1 MRIQEM
7 PQVLPVPPSTSG
19 ASESALLPSHFV
31 AFAWFV
37 LAWNVLVGIEGAF
50 VRATGSGAGC
60 GNHWPLCNG
69 QVLVGTR
76 ATATLIEFAHRSMTG
91 IDTAL
96 ILALVF
102 WAFRRFPAHH
112 AARFG
117 AALSTIFLVTEALI
131 GAALVKFGLVVNDAS
146 IAREAVL
153 SIHLTNTLT
162 LLACITLTAWWGG
175 GQRRIVPEWKAWAS
189 LAVALALAIT
199 GAMTALADTL
209 YPVQSLA
216 AGFAQDLNPNAGFAL
231 KLRAIHP
238 FFAAAAAIWLIYYAI
253 TRLTTARPL
262 AQGLIAIVAAQLIAG
277 AANLLLLTPIAMQ
290 LLHLLLAYVLW
301 ITLVSLS
308 WNEETPIM
316 TTTV

>member
-1 MRIQEM
+1 
-7 PQVLPVPPSTSG
+7 VPRPTSG
-19 ASESALLPSHFV
+19 RSESAQPPRHF
-31 AFAWFV
+31 AGFAWFV

-96 ILALVF
+96 IIALVI
-102 WAFRRFPAHH
+102 WAFRAFPAGH
-112 AARFG
+112 AARLG
-117 AALSTIFLVTEALI
+117 ATLSTIFLVTEALI

-146 IAREAVL
+146 LAREAVL

-162 LLACITLTAWWGG
+162 LLACVTLTAWWGAG
-175 GQRRIVPEWKAWAS
+175 HRRMVPNWQCWVS
-189 LAVALALAIT
+189 LGTALALGIT

-216 AGFAQDLNPNAGFAL
+216 AGFAQDLNPDASFAL

-238 FFAAAAAIWLIYYAI
+238 FFAVAAGIWLIYYAI
-253 TRLTTARPL
+253 TRFTDARPL
-262 AQGLIAIVAAQLIAG
+262 AQGLMAIVAAQLIAG
-277 AANLLLLTPIAMQ
+277 TANLLLLTPITMQ
-290 LLHLLLAYVLW
+290 LIHLLLAYTLW
-301 ITLVSLS
+301 IALVSLCWHS
-308 WNEETPIM
+308 KRLRM
-316 TTTV
+316 

>member
-1 MRIQEM
+1 M
-7 PQVLPVPPSTSG
+7 PQVLPVPPATSG
-19 ASESALLPSHFV
+19 ASESAQPPRHF
-31 AFAWFV
+31 AGFAWFV
-37 LAWNVLVGIEGAF
+37 LAWNVLVGVEGAF

-96 ILALVF
+96 ILALVV
-102 WAFRRFPAHH
+102 WAFRAFPAGH
-112 AARFG
+112 AARLG
-117 AALSTIFLVTEALI
+117 ATLSTIFLVTEALI

-146 IAREAVL
+146 LAREAVL

-162 LLACITLTAWWGG
+162 LFACITLTAWWAGG
-175 GQRRIVPEWKAWAS
+175 RRRIAPVWKAWVS
-189 LAVALALAIT
+189 LASALALGIT

-216 AGFAQDLNPNAGFAL
+216 AGFAQDLNPDAGFAL

-238 FFAAAAAIWLIYYAI
+238 FFAAAAGLWLIYYAI
-253 TRLTTARPL
+253 TRLRIARPL
-262 AQGLIAIVAAQLIAG
+262 ARGLIAIVAAQLIAG

-290 LLHLLLAYVLW
+290 LIHLLLAYSLW
-301 ITLVSLS
+301 IALVSLC
-308 WNEETPIM
+308 WNSDAA
-316 TTTV
+316 

>member
-1 MRIQEM
+1 
-7 PQVLPVPPSTSG
+7 VPPSISG
-19 ASESALLPSHFV
+19 ASESARPPRYF
-31 AFAWFV
+31 AGFAWFV

-91 IDTAL
+91 IDTVL

-102 WAFRRFPAHH
+102 WAFRAFPAHH

-117 AALSTIFLVTEALI
+117 ATLSTIFLVTEALI

-153 SIHLTNTLT
+153 SVHLTNTLT

-175 GQRRIVPEWKAWAS
+175 GQRRIVPTRKAPAWKAWVS

-238 FFAAAAAIWLIYYAI
+238 FFAAAAAIWLVYYAI
-253 TRLTTARPL
+253 TRLTTTRPL
-262 AQGLIAIVAAQLIAG
+262 AQGFIAIVAAQLIAG
-277 AANLLLLTPIAMQ
+277 AANLLLLTPITLQ

-301 ITLVSLS
+301 ITLVSLC
-308 WNEETPIM
+308 WHEETPIM